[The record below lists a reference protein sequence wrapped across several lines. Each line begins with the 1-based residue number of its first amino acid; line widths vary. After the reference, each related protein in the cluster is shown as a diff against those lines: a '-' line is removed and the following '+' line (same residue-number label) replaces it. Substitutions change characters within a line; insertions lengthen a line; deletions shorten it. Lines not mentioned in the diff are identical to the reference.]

1 MEDSITLPNNLALL
15 KAMILD
21 YQGKLTDKDKALA
34 QEREALKKERET
46 SRKKCEELKKEREQ
60 SQVFSKK
67 IEDQKVEM
75 ARQHEKINQLRQR
88 VQHLLNQRYSKKSE
102 KLHDDQLSLFDE
114 ADLIQDIATK
124 EIKKLNEIVVAEHTR
139 QSSARKPLPKDLPRE
154 KIIHDLSE
162 EEKQC
167 ACGHVLHRIGEDISE
182 KLEFVPAQIKVI
194 EHIRCKYA
202 CRACENM
209 KIATLPL
216 QPIPKSIAS
225 PGLLSHILISKYA
238 DHLPLYRQEVILQRM
253 GIDLARA
260 TLCTWVLRCA
270 ELMEPLVV
278 LLKEMICKGSYVQA
292 DETFLQVLNEPNK
305 SNDSKSYMWVYRG
318 GLLEKKAIVYEYQPS
333 RAGIAAEKFL
343 MGFEGVLQTDAY
355 SGYHRFNLIE
365 KIIQVACWAHV
376 RRKFMEIIK
385 ISKEKG
391 KAFEA
396 ILMIRKL
403 YAIEKEAREKFLDFT
418 ERQTLR
424 QERAPPILKEFKEW
438 LDKTILQVPP
448 QSQLSKA
455 IAYALNQWP
464 MLTVYVDYGEIEIDN
479 NLVENAIRPFALGRK
494 NWLFMGSE
502 RGARAGAIFYSLLA
516 TCKINLIEPYAYF
529 KYILDQLPRCKTD
542 EERRVL
548 LPQFVKSGQLV
559 KAYSQ
564 STWDA

>member
-1 MEDSITLPNNLALL
+1 MEDSIILPDNLALL

-21 YQGKLTDKDKALA
+21 YQGKLTEKNEALRKNNKLLK
-34 QEREALKKERET
+34 QEREISKKEREHYQT
-46 SRKKCEELKKEREQ
+46 L
-60 SQVFSKK
+60 SKK
-67 IEDQKVEM
+67 FKDQKIEM

-88 VQHLLNQRYSKKSE
+88 LQYVLNQRYGKKSE
-102 KLHDDQLSLFDE
+102 KLSDNQLNLFDE
-114 ADLIQDIATK
+114 ADFIQDSATD
-124 EIKKLNEIVVAEHTR
+124 EIKKINDVIVAEHTR
-139 QSSARKPLPKDLPRE
+139 RSSARKPLPKDLPRE

-167 ACGHVLHRIGEDISE
+167 TCGHALHRMGEDISE
-182 KLEFVPAQIKVI
+182 KLEFIPAQIKVI

-202 CRACENM
+202 CRGCEQIKM
-209 KIATLPL
+209 AALPL

-253 GIDLARA
+253 GVDLARA

-318 GLLEKKAIVYEYQPS
+318 GLPEKKAIVYEYQPS
-333 RAGIAAEKFL
+333 RAGVAAEKFL
-343 MGFEGVLQTDAY
+343 IGFEGVLQTDAY
-355 SGYHRFNLIE
+355 AGYNRFNLIE
-365 KIIQVACWAHV
+365 KVIQAACWAHV
-376 RRKFMEIIK
+376 RRKFMDIIK
-385 ISKEKG
+385 VSKEKG

-396 ILMIRKL
+396 VLMVRKL

-418 ERQTLR
+418 ERQALR
-424 QERAPPILKEFKEW
+424 QERAPPILKDFKEW

-448 QSQLSKA
+448 QSQLAKA

-464 MLTVYVDYGEIEIDN
+464 MLTVYVDDGEIEIDN
-479 NLVENAIRPFALGRK
+479 NLVENAIRPFAVGRK

-516 TCKINLIEPYAYF
+516 TCKINLVEPYAHF
-529 KYILDQLPRCKTD
+529 KYILDQLPRCKTND
-542 EERRVL
+542 ERRAL